1 MHGLI
6 EQLKTD
12 ISELF
17 ATNEKYS
24 SMIVKEAYEVYP
36 NITYPMTTI
45 EEIENEDN
53 SRYFDETERIT
64 NLGYQFVIYS
74 EQSLEKTAIQNVRA
88 IAEILDTYLKGTR
101 YRCLRRI
108 GSPVIVPLRSDENIM
123 VGYLRYD
130 CCLEQD
136 THTIYRRY

>member
-17 ATNEKYS
+17 ATDETYS
-24 SMIVKEAYEVYP
+24 SMIVKEKYEVYP

-53 SRYFDETERIT
+53 QRYFDETERIT
-64 NLGYQFVIYS
+64 NLG
-74 EQSLEKTAIQNVRA
+74 
-88 IAEILDTYLKGTR
+88 
-101 YRCLRRI
+101 
-108 GSPVIVPLRSDENIM
+108 
-123 VGYLRYD
+123 
-130 CCLEQD
+130 
-136 THTIYRRY
+136 